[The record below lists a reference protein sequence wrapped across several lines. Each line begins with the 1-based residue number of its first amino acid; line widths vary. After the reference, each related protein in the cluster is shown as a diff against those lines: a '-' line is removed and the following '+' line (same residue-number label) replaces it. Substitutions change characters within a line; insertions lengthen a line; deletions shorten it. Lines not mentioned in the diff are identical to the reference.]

1 MCGGAVRAGPRA
13 GMVPAGSVPTMA
25 HPRRFRFGIQLSTAP
40 SGAEWAALARRAE
53 DLGYSTLFMPDHFGD
68 QLAPVP
74 ALMAAADATTE
85 LKLGA
90 LVFDND
96 YKHPVVLA
104 KELATVDRLSGG
116 RVEVG
121 LGAGWMASDYEQ
133 SGISMDPAG
142 VRVSRMEE
150 GIAVLKGCFG
160 AGPFSY
166 EGDHYRITSYDGLP
180 KPLQDPPPLLIGG
193 GARRVLSIAARE
205 ADIVGIN
212 PSIHS
217 GQVDAAAAQDG
228 ASAQTDKKLAWVK
241 EAAGDRYDDI
251 EINLLQF
258 AGIVTDD
265 REGTAEMMA
274 PLFGLPPEELG
285 VYPHACIGSV
295 EQICDDLRARRERWD
310 ASYIVFQ
317 GDTMEPMAPVVAA
330 LRDT

>member
-1 MCGGAVRAGPRA
+1 
-13 GMVPAGSVPTMA
+13 MA
-25 HPRRFRFGIQLSTAP
+25 HPRRFRFGIQLHQAS
-40 SGAEWAALARRAE
+40 SGQDWAEQARRAE

-74 ALMAAADATTE
+74 ALMAASDATTD
-85 LKLGA
+85 LKVGA

-104 KELATVDRLSGG
+104 KELATIDVLSGG

-121 LGAGWMASDYEQ
+121 LGAGWMKSDYDQ
-133 SGISMDPAG
+133 SGIPMDAPG
-142 VRVSRMEE
+142 VRVDRMEE

-160 AGPFSY
+160 EGPFSF
-166 EGDHYRITSYDGLP
+166 EGDHYRITGYDGLP
-180 KPLQDPPPLLIGG
+180 KPAQSPPPLLIGG
-193 GARRVLSIAARE
+193 GAPRVLSIAARE

-228 ASAQTDKKLAWVK
+228 AAARTDEKLRWVR
-241 EAAGDRYDDI
+241 EAAGDRYDDL
-251 EINLLQF
+251 ELNMLQF

-265 REGTAEMMA
+265 RKGTAEMMA
-274 PLFGLPPEELG
+274 PLFGLPPEE
-285 VYPHACIGSV
+285 VETYPHACIGTV
-295 EQICDDLRARRERWD
+295 AQICEDLQARRERWD
-310 ASYIVFQ
+310 VSYFVFQ

-330 LRDT
+330 LAGS